1 LVNSGRKWLFSE
13 KKSKMFEQEIVLDSG
28 LVLKI
33 DRENNVSFKEAV
45 Q

>member
-1 LVNSGRKWLFSE
+1 
-13 KKSKMFEQEIVLDSG
+13 MFEQEIVLDSG

-45 Q
+45 QWII